1 MGNSVT
7 APSPL
12 DQADDPPISRIAC
25 LFGQEILFSAA
36 MDMSDW
42 AASHASSAATA
53 AWRGDVAAL
62 GAHLRQASNAIQ
74 AALMTFD
81 AIEGEKA
88 KAADT
93 ELAPT

>member
-1 MGNSVT
+1 MGDSVT
-7 APSPL
+7 APPPSPVDL
-12 DQADDPPISRIAC
+12 ADDPLISRIAC
-25 LFGQEILFSAA
+25 VFGQEILFSAA

-42 AASHASSAATA
+42 AASHAGSAAMA

-62 GAHLRQASNAIQ
+62 
-74 AALMTFD
+74 MTFD
-81 AIEGEKA
+81 VIERAKA